1 MCQFIPQGLGGSCS
15 RESSLSAVLL
25 YRIQKAQGILSG
37 LNTIEIALSQD
48 EIHLADFQHR
58 NDWVAV
64 FAGIFRLY

>member
-1 MCQFIPQGLGGSCS
+1 M
-15 RESSLSAVLL
+15 L
-25 YRIQKAQGILSG
+25 YSIQKAQGILSG